1 MPCRI
6 AKVSHSSKILFTCIW
21 KVPLD
26 YFDEPEDGQPENE
39 EGKEGSAAHQ
49 SKLQGPNAQRD
60 WSTE

>member
-26 YFDEPEDGQPENE
+26 YFDEPEDGAPDKEE
-39 EGKEGSAAHQ
+39 EGKDESTAHP
-49 SKLQGPNAQRD
+49 SKLQGPNA
-60 WSTE
+60 